1 MSRNI
6 KTNLLTEFSAFK
18 SVVAQAKRAVS
29 STRKNKL
36 KLLTECRVEL
46 KQSYTKLSTQWGL
59 YKADVLEKEN
69 ISLDDFN
76 AVDDVTG
83 QPKYEMNG
91 NWKDIQLKTYGD
103 LLDELDDLLESEEK

>member
-18 SVVAQAKRAVS
+18 SLVAQAKSTVS

-36 KLLTECRVEL
+36 KRLAECRVL
-46 KQSYTKLSTQWGL
+46 LQQSYMKLSTQWGL
-59 YKADVLEKEN
+59 YEADVLEKEN
-69 ISLDDFN
+69 ISVHVFN

-83 QPKYEMNG
+83 QPKYEMN
-91 NWKDIQLKTYGD
+91 
-103 LLDELDDLLESEEK
+103 